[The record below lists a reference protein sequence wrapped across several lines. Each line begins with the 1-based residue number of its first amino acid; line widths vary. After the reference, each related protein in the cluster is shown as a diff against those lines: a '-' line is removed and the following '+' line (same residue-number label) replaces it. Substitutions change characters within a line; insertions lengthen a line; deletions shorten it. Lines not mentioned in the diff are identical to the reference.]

1 MTGLLFRSLVLTGI
15 GVAAGLGYAAAF
27 SKLPWVPSQK
37 QLDKEAKARERQ
49 SDVDGRP
56 DIRELAAITL
66 ERFQELIAQG
76 AIVVDARS
84 SEQFEEAHLDAPT
97 IINVSP
103 DEDFVN
109 IERLG
114 PEQVDGPQG
123 PRPIVIYC
131 NSEDCNLSEAVYVEL
146 EAFYGYGTPQDDEPA
161 AGAPLYIYL
170 PGWDGITRA
179 GLATVG
185 GEGRWTESWEL
196 ADLPPGDSEIELP
209 SSPAPAPGD
218 G

>member
-37 QLDKEAKARERQ
+37 QLDKEAQALERQ
-49 SDVDGRP
+49 AKLDERP
-56 DIRELAAITL
+56 DIRDRAAITV

-84 SEQFEEAHLDAPT
+84 SEQFEEAHLDVPT

-114 PEQVDGPQG
+114 PEQIDGPQG

-131 NSEDCNLSEAVYVEL
+131 NSEECHLADDVYLEL
-146 EAFYGYGTPQDDEPA
+146 EAFYGYGTPQGDELT

-196 ADLPPGDSEIELP
+196 ADLPPGDSEIEP
-209 SSPAPAPGD
+209 PNSPAPAPGD